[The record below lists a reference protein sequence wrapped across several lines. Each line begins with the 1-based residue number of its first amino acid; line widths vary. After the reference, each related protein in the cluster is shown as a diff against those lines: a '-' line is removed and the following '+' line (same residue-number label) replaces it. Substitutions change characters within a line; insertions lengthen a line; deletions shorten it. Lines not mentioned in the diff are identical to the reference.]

1 MIYTINR
8 CLLCA
13 IETIISLRLQAD
25 MDGAEGSR
33 TRAAARRAA
42 LSASSPSPNDV
53 KKKHN
58 R

>member
-1 MIYTINR
+1 MVYKING

-13 IETIISLRLQAD
+13 IELIISLCLQGD

-33 TRAAARRAA
+33 PRAAALRAA